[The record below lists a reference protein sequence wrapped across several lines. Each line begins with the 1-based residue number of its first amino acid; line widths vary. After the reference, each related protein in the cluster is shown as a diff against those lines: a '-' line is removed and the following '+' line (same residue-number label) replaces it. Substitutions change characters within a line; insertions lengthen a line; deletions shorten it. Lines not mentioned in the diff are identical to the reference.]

1 MSTLKLMLGM
11 IPSTSKLEQEEKALI
26 TEYEKMISFTGSETL
41 AKYNVLH
48 ESINSAGFRQK
59 KKELESLTYKGS
71 EEFSRETEFFSLKKA
86 KDIAL
91 YFKTEGSAPLKNFTT
106 LDGSA
111 KIKEIEDLERF
122 VQSSEF
128 KQKERLKPVTFKD
141 TEEYGKWLEYKKLL
155 KDKEVRKNLNAAKVK
170 IFEELKMYVTS
181 SAFLVKKN
189 MKPVTFKDTPEYQ
202 KLLDFRNRKS
212 AADVVSYYKFKAS
225 KDLGNYVQVKDS
237 ARLKRY
243 FELEEY
249 LKSKAF
255 TEKKEY
261 LLDKHRFEKTDM
273 FRELNEYNSLKNT
286 ADIKW
291 YFTVK
296 DSNKF
301 DILKN
306 RVLTFGDEFDGSEPD
321 KKKWLNKY
329 YWGDKLLH
337 DSYSIATD
345 LHGYTP
351 SDNFEVRH
359 GVLRI
364 ITKPQK
370 VTGKVWD
377 QERGFYTKEFSF
389 TSGILNSGTSFRQK
403 YGIFSAKIKLTD
415 PAVRNAFWLIGDRI
429 TPHIDV
435 CRSGSGKVW
444 FDLFTAP
451 GNHYKKSIGSRYL
464 SDFFIFTLEWR
475 PESLVWKINGVEV
488 MRQTSGVP
496 QEAMYINLAG
506 GVEKPIGGISSM
518 EIDWIRVYQFK

>member
-1 MSTLKLMLGM
+1 MSTLKLILGM

-26 TEYEKMISFTGSETL
+26 AEYEKMISFAGSETL
-41 AKYNVLH
+41 AKYNVLN
-48 ESINSAGFRQK
+48 ESVNSAGFRQK

-71 EEFSRETEFFSLKKA
+71 EEFSRETEFFRLKKA

-91 YFKTEGSAPLKNFTT
+91 YFKTEGSALLKNFTA
-106 LDGSA
+106 LDGSV
-111 KIKEIEDLERF
+111 KIREVEDLERF
-122 VQSSEF
+122 VQSPEF
-128 KQKERLKPVTFKD
+128 KQKERMKPVTFKD

-155 KDKEVRKNLNAAKVK
+155 KDKEVRKNLNSAKVK
-170 IFEELKMYVTS
+170 KLDELKMFVTS

-189 MKPVTFKDTPEYQ
+189 MKPVTFKDSPEYQ
-202 KLLDFRNRKS
+202 KLLDFKSRKS
-212 AADVVSYYKFKAS
+212 AADVASYYKFKAS
-225 KDLGNYVQVKDS
+225 KEFTNYVQVKDS
-237 ARLKRY
+237 ARIKRY
-243 FELEEY
+243 YELEEY
-249 LKSKAF
+249 LKTKAF
-255 TEKKEY
+255 TERKEY
-261 LLDKHRFEKTDM
+261 LLDKRRFEKTDM
-273 FRELNEYNSLKNT
+273 FRELNEYNGLKNS

-291 YFTVK
+291 YFSVK

-301 DILKN
+301 DLLKN
-306 RVLTFGDEFDGSEPD
+306 RELTFSDEFDGSEPD
-321 KKKWLNKY
+321 RKKWLNKY

-345 LHGYTP
+345 LHSYTP

-370 VTGKVWD
+370 ITGKVWD

-389 TSGILNSGTSFRQK
+389 TSGILNSGVSFRQK

-429 TPHIDV
+429 TPHINV

-444 FDLFTAP
+444 FDLFTSP
-451 GNHYKKSIGSRYL
+451 GNHHKKSIGSRYL

-475 PESLVWKINGVEV
+475 PESLIWKINGIEV

-496 QEAMYINLAG
+496 QEAMFVNLAG
-506 GVEKPIGGISSM
+506 GVDKPVGGISSM
-518 EIDWIRVYQFK
+518 EVDWIRVYQFK